1 MHNSSRPMSRPDTLL
16 RHPIAPPPRGFV
28 VSLAATAVML
38 AGVDAARS
46 GPCAEE
52 IALLERQVAAS
63 APGPQSG
70 PTGEQTVGAQLHHQP
85 TPGSVEQAEH
95 VANKDADQALARAKQ
110 ADAAG
115 NAADCNAALKRA
127 RDLYGIY

>member
-1 MHNSSRPMSRPDTLL
+1 MSRPDILL
-16 RHPIAPPPRGFV
+16 RRPITAPPRGLV

-38 AGVDAARS
+38 AGIDAARS

-63 APGPQSG
+63 VPGPQSG
-70 PTGEQTVGAQLHHQP
+70 PTGGQTVGAQLHHQP
-85 TPGSVEQAEH
+85 TPGSVEQAER
-95 VANKDADQALARAKQ
+95 VANKDADEALAHAKQ
-110 ADAAG
+110 ADSAG
-115 NAADCNAALKRA
+115 NAADCSAALKRA